1 MRIPSVSDTGGTA
14 AEQIWIPRKMTTVMP
29 AAVERPHRDEVRNRI
44 LTAAAQ
50 NFERDGYAGASLRRI
65 ASDAGFTKG
74 AVYSSFG
81 SKPDLFGQVC
91 AARLASGERDVV
103 DALSPILSSSGRPD
117 DVMHSVSEKLTEI
130 LLEDSPWQVILAEFR
145 ALARRD
151 EEIAEAYSKFQTQ
164 RISQLVELTNQ
175 YGVLGRVESAEAVNP
190 RSLAVVVL
198 SLVNVLALEF
208 SAASAVIDRRVIT
221 DVIERA
227 IRGFLQ

>member
-1 MRIPSVSDTGGTA
+1 
-14 AEQIWIPRKMTTVMP
+14 MP

-50 NFERDGYAGASLRRI
+50 NFEQDGYAGASLRRI

-74 AVYSSFG
+74 AVYSNFG
-81 SKPDLFGQVC
+81 SKPDLFRQVC
-91 AARLASGERDVV
+91 AARLASGEQDVV
-103 DALSPILSSSGRPD
+103 DALSPVFSSGGRPD
-117 DVMHSVSEKLTEI
+117 DIVHSISEKLTEI
-130 LLEDSPWQVILAEFR
+130 LLDDAPWQVILAEFR

-151 EEIAEAYSKFQTQ
+151 TEIAEAYSKLQAQ
-164 RISQLVELTNQ
+164 RIAQLAELTSQ
-175 YGVLGRVESAEAVNP
+175 YGVLDRVESTEPADP

-208 SAASAVIDRRVIT
+208 SVAGSVIDRRVIT